1 MMPVSQSHASKPAPQ
16 DNTGSPPPATEPLA
30 PLVVIL
36 GPTASGKSALAV
48 SLAERFGGEVLACD
62 STQVYRGFNIGTGKP
77 TAEERRGIPH
87 HLIDLVDPCAVFT
100 AGEYRR
106 QALVALADLRAR
118 GQLPILTAGTGLYLR
133 ALLEG
138 LADAPERS
146 DALRSRLQ
154 ASVARRGLGYLH
166 RMLRRLD
173 PVAAARISANDGQKL
188 IRALEICLLAGQPVT
203 DVHRAGRARLE
214 GYAVLKLG
222 LNPPRASL
230 YERIGRRVSG
240 MLERGWIEEVSTLIG
255 RGTPPSAK
263 PFEFIG
269 YRELRNYLE
278 QRDHHEQ
285 GGPFAA
291 VVEAITQATRRYAKR
306 QLTWFRKEP
315 GVLWFSG
322 FGDDAQ
328 VLAAAV
334 AAIDAE
340 VPSLATGPIRG
351 SARLA

>member
-1 MMPVSQSHASKPAPQ
+1 MPASE
-16 DNTGSPPPATEPLA
+16 NPATEPTLQNDKPTSSSAPGPLA

-62 STQVYRGFNIGTGKP
+62 STQVYRGFDIGTGKP
-77 TAEERRGIPH
+77 TPQERRGIPH
-87 HLIDLVDPCAVFT
+87 HLLDLVEPSAVFT

-106 QALVALADLRAR
+106 HALAALADMQIR
-118 GQLPILTAGTGLYLR
+118 GRLPILTAGTGLYLR

-138 LADAPERS
+138 LADAPKRS

-154 ASVARRGLGYLH
+154 TSVARRGAGHLH

-188 IRALEICLLAGQPVT
+188 IRAVEICLLAGKPVT
-203 DVHRAGRARLE
+203 DVHRAGRASLE

-222 LNPPRASL
+222 LNPPRAEL

-240 MLERGWIEEVSTLIG
+240 MLERGWLNEVSALIDS
-255 RGTPPSAK
+255 GTPLSAK

-269 YRELRNYLE
+269 YRELYDRSKQN
-278 QRDHHEQ
+278 QRKH
-285 GGPFAA
+285 GGPSPN
-291 VVEAITQATRRYAKR
+291 VTEAIAQATRRYAKR

-315 GVLWFSG
+315 GVSWLAG
-322 FGDDAQ
+322 FGDDAN
-328 VLAAAV
+328 VIAAACAAVEAQFPALAV
-334 AAIDAE
+334 AS
-340 VPSLATGPIRG
+340 PPR
-351 SARLA
+351 SA

>member
-1 MMPVSQSHASKPAPQ
+1 MTPVSQGPVSKPVAH
-16 DNTGSPPPATEPLA
+16 NEAVSPSPAAGPLA

-62 STQVYRGFNIGTGKP
+62 STQVYRGFDVGTGKP
-77 TAEERRGIPH
+77 TRDERRGIPH
-87 HLIDLVDPCAVFT
+87 HLIDLVEPSSIFT

-106 QALVALADLRAR
+106 HALAALADVRAR
-118 GQLPILTAGTGLYLR
+118 GRVPILTAGTGLYLR

-146 DALRSRLQ
+146 DALRGRLQ
-154 ASVARRGLGYLH
+154 ASVARRGPGYLH
-166 RMLRRLD
+166 RMLRRFD
-173 PVAAARISANDGQKL
+173 PVAAARISSSDGQKL
-188 IRALEICLLAGQPVT
+188 IRALEICLLAGKPVT

-222 LNPPRASL
+222 LNPLRAAL

-240 MLERGWIEEVSTLIG
+240 MLERGWLNEVSALIDG
-255 RGTPPSAK
+255 GTPLSAK

-269 YRELRNYLE
+269 YRELHDR
-278 QRDHHEQ
+278 QEQ
-285 GGPFAA
+285 GSPSPK
-291 VVEAITQATRRYAKR
+291 VTEAIAQATRRYAKR

-315 GVLWFSG
+315 GVLWLAG
-322 FGDDAQ
+322 FGDAAD
-328 VLAAAV
+328 VVAAAC
-334 AAIDAE
+334 AAVE
-340 VPSLATGPIRG
+340 KQF
-351 SARLA
+351 RL